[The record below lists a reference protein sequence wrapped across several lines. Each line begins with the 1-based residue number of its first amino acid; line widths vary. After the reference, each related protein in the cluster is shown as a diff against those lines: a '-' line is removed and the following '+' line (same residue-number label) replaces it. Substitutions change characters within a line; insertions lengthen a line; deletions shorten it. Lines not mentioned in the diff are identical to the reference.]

1 MEVVANLASVAF
13 LFLLPRAK
21 PSALP
26 LLPFSDFY
34 LHRSEGTLPLWQPI
48 LFLFKQPEE
57 ILFFIV
63 ENRIN

>member
-1 MEVVANLASVAF
+1 MEVVANLASVAL

-34 LHRSEGTLPLWQPI
+34 LHRSEGTYHYRNLSC
-48 LFLFKQPEE
+48 
-57 ILFFIV
+57 FIQATGGNSV
-63 ENRIN
+63 FHSGK